1 MRGAGSVLRHSAMI
15 PWRQLASVKVP
26 GDEAGELRLFE
37 REGEFVI
44 RVGAHEL
51 MSSRASASEQAL
63 GALTAARLAACQ
75 APRVLIGGLGM
86 GYTLAAALRELGP
99 RAELLVAELVPA
111 VVEWNRGV
119 LAPLAGNPLRDPRVR
134 VREGDVGERLREAR
148 SAWDAIVLD
157 VDNGPR
163 ALTRPGNDWLYRA
176 RGLATAH
183 EALRPGGVLATWA
196 SGAEPGYP
204 KRLRAAGFRVEES
217 RVPSG
222 RRGRGARR
230 VVWIATRGA

>member
-1 MRGAGSVLRHSAMI
+1 MI
-15 PWRQLASVKVP
+15 AWKRLASASIP
-26 GDEAGELRLFE
+26 GSSGELLLLE
-37 REGEFVI
+37 RDGEFVI
-44 RVGAHEL
+44 RADGREL
-51 MSSRASASEQAL
+51 MASRAHASEAAL
-63 GALTAARLAACQ
+63 GALAVAPLRGREG
-75 APRVLIGGLGM
+75 PRVLVGGLGM

-134 VREGDVGERLREAR
+134 VREGDVAEPLREAR
-148 SAWDAIVLD
+148 SAWDAIILD

-163 ALTRPGNDWLYRA
+163 ALTRPGNDWLYGA
-176 RGLATAH
+176 RGLAAAH